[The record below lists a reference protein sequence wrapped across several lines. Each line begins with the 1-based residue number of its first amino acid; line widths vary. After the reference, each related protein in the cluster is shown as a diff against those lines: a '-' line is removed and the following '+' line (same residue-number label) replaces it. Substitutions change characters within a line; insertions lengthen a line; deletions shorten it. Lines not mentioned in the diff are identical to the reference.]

1 MPVRGGGQDGGV
13 RFACHN
19 GGVWCSFRPMIIFK
33 SILGGIL
40 AAVIAGSTLADP
52 AVRPFSRDD
61 AVVVAAAAKAETL
74 ARFRVVAR
82 PDHMVRYP
90 VQVQQATA
98 ATLRPAARNDY
109 LPQARWDSKNGT
121 EIWTRAA
128 MVAVGDQ
135 GAGLS
140 DVIPRDIATWCPAYA
155 QNSQTM
161 REAFWVGMMS
171 SLSKYESTYNP
182 KAVGGGDRWFGL
194 LQIYPDTAR
203 RYGCRATTGE
213 ALKNPVDNLS
223 CAARIMA
230 ATVTR
235 DRAVALHD
243 GRWRGVAADW
253 GPMTNARK
261 IAEMAS
267 WTSKQDYCQPQVAT
281 IRPQARPDTAVWD
294 VSVST
299 MSSPAQ

>member
-1 MPVRGGGQDGGV
+1 M
-13 RFACHN
+13 
-19 GGVWCSFRPMIIFK
+19 MIFK

-40 AAVIAGSTLADP
+40 AIVIAGSAMANS

-61 AVVVAAAAKAETL
+61 AVAAVAQAEVETL
-74 ARFRVVAR
+74 ANFRVVPR
-82 PDHMVRYP
+82 PHHMIRYP
-90 VQVQQATA
+90 VEVNQATA
-98 ATLRPAARNDY
+98 STLRPAARDNY
-109 LPQARWDSKNGT
+109 LPKARWDFKNGS

-128 MVAVGDQ
+128 MVAVGEQ
-135 GAGLS
+135 GLGLT

-155 QNSQTM
+155 QKSETM

-182 KAVGGGDRWFGL
+182 KAVGGGGRWFGL

-213 ALKNPVDNLS
+213 ALKNPADNLS

-230 ATVTR
+230 VTVSR
-235 DRAVALHD
+235 DRAVAFHD

-253 GPMTNARK
+253 GPMTNDNK
-261 IAEMAS
+261 IAEMAA
-267 WTSKQDYCQPQVAT
+267 WTSKQDYCQPQANS
-281 IRPQARPDTAVWD
+281 IRPQARPQTPVWD
-294 VSVST
+294 VTVST
-299 MSSPAQ
+299 MSSPAL

>member
-1 MPVRGGGQDGGV
+1 M
-13 RFACHN
+13 
-19 GGVWCSFRPMIIFK
+19 MIFK
-33 SILGGIL
+33 SILGGIV
-40 AAVIAGSTLADP
+40 ATIIAGSAMANP
-52 AVRPFSRDD
+52 AIKPFSRDD
-61 AVVVAAAAKAETL
+61 VVAQAALAEVAAL
-74 ARFRVVAR
+74 ASFRVVAR

-90 VQVQQATA
+90 VEVQHATA
-98 ATLRPAARNDY
+98 TTLRPAARDDY
-109 LPQARWDSKNGT
+109 LPQARWDFKNGS

-128 MVAVGDQ
+128 MVAVGAQ
-135 GAGLS
+135 GAGLT
-140 DVIPRDIATWCPAYA
+140 DVIPRDITTWCPAYA
-155 QNSQTM
+155 ENSETM

-182 KAVGGGDRWFGL
+182 KAVGGNGRWFGL

-203 RYGCRATTGE
+203 RYGCRATTGD
-213 ALKNPVDNLS
+213 ALKNPADNLA

-230 ATVTR
+230 VTVTR

-253 GPMTNARK
+253 GPMTNAGK

-267 WTSKQDYCQPQVAT
+267 WTSKQDYCQPQAASL
-281 IRPQARPDTAVWD
+281 RPQARPTTPVWD

-299 MSSPAQ
+299 MSSPAP

>member
-1 MPVRGGGQDGGV
+1 M
-13 RFACHN
+13 
-19 GGVWCSFRPMIIFK
+19 MIFK
-33 SILGGIL
+33 SILGGIV
-40 AAVIAGSTLADP
+40 AVVFAGSALADP
-52 AVRPFSRDD
+52 AIRPFSHDD
-61 AVVVAAAAKAETL
+61 AVAVAAVAKVETL
-74 ARFRVVAR
+74 ASFRVVAR

-90 VQVQQATA
+90 VEVQTVTA
-98 ATLRPAARNDY
+98 STVRPVARDDY
-109 LPQARWDSKNGT
+109 LPKARWDFKNGT

-135 GAGLS
+135 GAGLT
-140 DVIPRDIATWCPAYA
+140 DVIPRDISTWCPAYA
-155 QNSQTM
+155 QNSDTM

-182 KAVGGGDRWFGL
+182 KAVGGGGRWYGL

-213 ALKNPVDNLS
+213 ALKNPADNLS
-223 CAARIMA
+223 CAARIMSV
-230 ATVTR
+230 TVTR

-253 GPMTNARK
+253 GPMTNSSK
-261 IAEMAS
+261 IAEMAA
-267 WTSKQDYCQPQVAT
+267 WTSKQDYCQPQANAM
-281 IRPQARPDTAVWD
+281 RPQARPETPVWD